1 MNLWKSMAGML
12 EVEITSAF
20 PEETLRE
27 AAEAGISIFSAK
39 AGKELKCAFRIHRRD
54 YSKLALICKKRGD
67 RLEILGRIGVFWS
80 AKRLASRPVLLTG
93 ILLLLALTL
102 VIPTRV
108 LFIQVEGCASVPRRQ
123 ILAAAEELG
132 LSFGASRRRI
142 RSEQIKNGLLSRIP
156 ELKWAGVNTKG
167 CVAVISVRERTV
179 TQEEQEEDSRVGH
192 VVAVRD
198 GIIES
203 VTVTQG
209 SGLCQTGQAVKKG
222 QVLISGYTDCGRI
235 LQASLAKGEVYARTS
250 RELSAATPLHWL
262 FRGEEESSGWNLS
275 VIIGKKRIN
284 LWKGSGIWDSTCGR
298 ISKEIPLTL
307 PGGFRLPVTL
317 VAERIIVSQT
327 FPGQADPEEAARELE
342 AFTDAY
348 LTGQMIAGKILGSSR
363 DYSRE
368 PDLLQMDGR
377 YDCLEMIGREQTE
390 RIGEYHGQA
399 SGENG

>member
-12 EVEITSAF
+12 EVEITSAY
-20 PEETLRE
+20 PEEMLKA

-39 AGKELKCAFRIHRRD
+39 AGTELKCSFRIHRRD
-54 YSKLALICKKRGD
+54 YPKLASICQKRGD
-67 RLEILGRIGVFWS
+67 RLEVLGRIGVFWS
-80 AKRLASRPVLLTG
+80 AKRLASRPILLAG
-93 ILLLLALTL
+93 LLLLLTLML

-108 LFIQVEGCASVPRRQ
+108 LFIQVEGYASVPRRQ

-142 RSEQIKNGLLSRIP
+142 RSEQIKNGLLSMIP

-179 TQEEQEEDSRVGH
+179 TQEEQQENSRVGH

-250 RELSAATPLHWL
+250 RELTAAAPLLWL
-262 FRGEEESSGWNLS
+262 SRGEEESTSWNIT
-275 VIIGKKRIN
+275 VILGKKRIN

-317 VAERIIVSQT
+317 VVERITASQV
-327 FPGQADPEEAARELE
+327 FPVQADPEDAARELE
-342 AFTDAY
+342 AFADTY
-348 LTGQMIAGKILGSSR
+348 LTGQMIAGRILGSSR